1 MLYRQRSLLR
11 HSQSPGSSWAPNRA
25 SRSTGHK
32 KQHLNVSWREEQF
45 KEQSLYQ
52 VFSDLS
58 THISLRTLG
67 IWSNAAIVSST
78 GGKSAIAF
86 FSVVSRSLLQKSQSC
101 SQIPH
106 CVLEKPVLLDS
117 QETPRISWSGLTKR
131 NQESSRVSSLWR
143 AKGPRCRPGSLKVD
157 SGKILS
163 IPNQHQACRASKSYP
178 VQWVAAFGLYWTFVS
193 YIEKGRLDTGNTS
206 RWVSSKQIRANR
218 RVNGS
223 LVYN

>member
-1 MLYRQRSLLR
+1 MRKLLSSFSSPACENNFKSGIFTDSYLCASIQLLDAKVLHKWRVHMLMLYRQRSLLR

-86 FSVVSRSLLQKSQSC
+86 FFSSIAFPSTKISVLSANFALC
-101 SQIPH
+101 
-106 CVLEKPVLLDS
+106 
-117 QETPRISWSGLTKR
+117 
-131 NQESSRVSSLWR
+131 
-143 AKGPRCRPGSLKVD
+143 
-157 SGKILS
+157 SGKACFTRLPRDAKNILKRS
-163 IPNQHQACRASKSYP
+163 YKTQPGVVQGLEFVTCQRA
-178 VQWVAAFGLYWTFVS
+178 
-193 YIEKGRLDTGNTS
+193 
-206 RWVSSKQIRANR
+206 
-218 RVNGS
+218 
-223 LVYN
+223 